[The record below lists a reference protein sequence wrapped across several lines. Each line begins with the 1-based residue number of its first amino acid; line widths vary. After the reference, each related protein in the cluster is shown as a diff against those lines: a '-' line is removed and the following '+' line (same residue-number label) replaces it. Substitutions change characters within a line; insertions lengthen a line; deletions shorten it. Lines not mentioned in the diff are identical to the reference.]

1 MELADYGSLFLTPKS
16 VAFVGVPRKS
26 GPGALNPVDNL
37 RRWGYEGQIQLVH
50 PHVHEIA
57 GLPVV
62 PKVSALDAPVDL
74 AVISTP
80 RETIPGIIRECGRKG
95 VRAVI
100 VTIQGFAEAD
110 SRGRELQDRMLDEA
124 SKFGIRILGPNT
136 LGITNAF
143 HRFDTSFMPSVREEV
158 PIGLICQSGVF
169 FVGVTQLI
177 GGMGIGVD
185 IGNACD
191 VGIAD
196 ALEWLG
202 DDNRL
207 RVIAFHAEEIRE
219 GKRFIEVAEKVS
231 RRIPVVALK
240 TGRSDAGARAAASHT
255 GSMAAEDRIVD
266 AVFKKAGVIRVDET
280 QDQVDLVR
288 GFARLPPMRGPRV
301 GVVTLSGAGGII
313 FLDAMEKY
321 GLEPSKLH
329 QQALNGI
336 QSLSPDWMRL
346 GNPIDIWPAVMKHGM
361 RKAFGTALKDTLSDP
376 NVDGVICINLAMA
389 EAEQKHLGAE
399 KVIQELSIRFD
410 KPVVVW
416 VYGSHPEEVVKQLET
431 HGRALPVPSMEAG
444 VRILGTMARYE
455 KWKTAQK

>member
-1 MELADYGSLFLTPKS
+1 MELADYGSLFLAPKS

-37 RRWGYEGQIQLVH
+37 GRWGYQGRIQLVH

-62 PKVSALDAPVDL
+62 PKVSQLSAPIDL

-80 RETIPGIIRECGRKG
+80 RETIPGIIRECGQKG
-95 VRAVI
+95 IRAVI

-110 SRGRELQDRMLDEA
+110 SRGKELQARMLDEA
-124 SKFGIRILGPNT
+124 GKFGIRILGPNT

-143 HRFDTSFMPSVREEV
+143 HRIDTSFMPSVREEV

-191 VGIAD
+191 VGISD

-202 DDNRL
+202 ADKRL
-207 RVIAFHAEEIRE
+207 RVIALHAEEIHG

-266 AVFKKAGVIRVDET
+266 AAFRKAGVIRVDET
-280 QDQVDLVR
+280 QDQADLVR

-301 GVVTLSGAGGII
+301 AVVTLSGAGGII
-313 FLDAMEKY
+313 FLDAMERY
-321 GLEPSKLH
+321 GLEPSKLSG
-329 QQALNGI
+329 QTMSGI

-346 GNPIDIWPAVMKHGM
+346 GNPIDIWPAIMKHGI
-361 RKAFGTALKDTLSDP
+361 RKAFRTALEDSLSDP
-376 NVDGVICINLAMA
+376 NVDGVICIDLALP
-389 EAEQKHLGAE
+389 EPEQRHLGAE
-399 KVIQELSIRFD
+399 KTIQVLSDRFD

-416 VYGSHPEEVVKQLET
+416 VYGSHPEEVIKQLET
-431 HGRALPVPSMEAG
+431 HGRALTVPNMEAG
-444 VRILGTMARYE
+444 VRMLAAMARYE
-455 KWKTAQK
+455 KWKTLGK